1 MIIELKQAAQ
11 QALSALEKSQPHP
24 SNPVIE
30 LTNQDFID
38 HEETI
43 RQLRAAIQQVEAQ
56 QPSTGEPVAIGYI
69 NEMGELVKYPA
80 PCIWMGQDCPRAK
93 ADRATHECYQR
104 IYTHPAPSVPDDVVR
119 DAERYRWL
127 RKTRFIWSDFRYISG
142 VHPTV
147 VGLEF
152 QWFPT
157 QAQKPAREDLDVAI
171 DAAMLAAQDSA

>member
-1 MIIELKQAAQ
+1 MSIGLKQAAE

-24 SNPVIE
+24 SNPVIG

-43 RQLRAAIQQVEAQ
+43 RQLRTAIQQAEAQ
-56 QPSTGEPVAIGYI
+56 QVENSTATPEPVWFHKHWCDGDDIFYRPDDNIPSGSTP
-69 NEMGELVKYPA
+69 L
-80 PCIWMGQDCPRAK
+80 
-93 ADRATHECYQR
+93 
-104 IYTHPAPSVPDDVVR
+104 YTHPSPRVPDDVVR
-119 DAERYRWL
+119 DVERYRWL

-157 QAQKPAREDLDVAI
+157 QAQQPTREDLDVAI
-171 DAAMLAAQDSA
+171 DAAMLAAKEPS